1 MSSLQMSA
9 GIPFA
14 TRSSLTSANTCSA
27 MALSKYSPE
36 VSVVPVVVVCAGVGA
51 AVFCCVV
58 FPAVLLLPAVAVFA
72 ATVFTA
78 DFSDTMY
85 LSLT

>member
-1 MSSLQMSA
+1 MSA

-36 VSVVPVVVVCAGVGA
+36 VSVVPVVVVCAGAGVA
-51 AVFCCVV
+51 
-58 FPAVLLLPAVAVFA
+58 AVLLLLLFA
-72 ATVFTA
+72 LATVFTA
-78 DFSDTMY
+78 GFSDTMY